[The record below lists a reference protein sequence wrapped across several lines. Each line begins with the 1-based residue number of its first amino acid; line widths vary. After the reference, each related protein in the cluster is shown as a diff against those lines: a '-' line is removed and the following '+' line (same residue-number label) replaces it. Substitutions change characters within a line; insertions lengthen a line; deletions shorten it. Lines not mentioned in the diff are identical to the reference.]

1 MKELTKTDIY
11 KFIIIIDNKSYFYTG
26 KVQEET
32 EEWIIINE
40 RDNGLMRLNKKFIST
55 IYPVRSSKWETQ

>member
-40 RDNGLMRLNKKFIST
+40 RDNGLMRLTKNSFQQYIL
-55 IYPVRSSKWETQ
+55 